1 MSVKMTMESV
11 RMTLADFFA
20 DNDPFTSC
28 PSVCDAETQAHI
40 TAFLQ
45 RRTPRTDEHKP
56 SAIVPAGA
64 TY

>member
-1 MSVKMTMESV
+1 MESV

-45 RRTPRTDEHKP
+45 RHHHRANCTE
-56 SAIVPAGA
+56 
-64 TY
+64 

>member
-28 PSVCDAETQAHI
+28 PSVCDAETQANI

-45 RRTPRTDEHKP
+45 RRTPTGEYDHGHNDTRNCTH
-56 SAIVPAGA
+56 
-64 TY
+64 